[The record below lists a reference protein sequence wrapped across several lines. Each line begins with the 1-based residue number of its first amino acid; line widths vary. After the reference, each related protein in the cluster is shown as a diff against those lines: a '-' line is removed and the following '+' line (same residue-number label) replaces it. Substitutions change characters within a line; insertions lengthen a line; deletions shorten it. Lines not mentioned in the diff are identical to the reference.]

1 MSALLMPPPGNSNA
15 HRGAFFL
22 EARGA
27 SNLGENFG
35 LMTMDLMPGSFVH
48 TRIVGTARSA
58 STPPPAPVFRNVT
71 RHLSFVEAEELRIFV
86 KVSVPSDKKKVAVPH
101 EDA

>member
-1 MSALLMPPPGNSNA
+1 MSALLMPPPGKSNA
-15 HRGAFFL
+15 HRGAFFP

-35 LMTMDLMPGSFVH
+35 LMTMHLVTGSFVH

-58 STPPPAPVFRNVT
+58 STPPHGPAFGNVT
-71 RHLSFVEAEELRIFV
+71 REL
-86 KVSVPSDKKKVAVPH
+86 VAVAVAEVGPDQPV
-101 EDA
+101 ESVSPVAERTWIFE